1 MNQATFGNKDL
12 MTVGET
18 WGATTDIAKLYSDP
32 KRNEL
37 SMIFQFEHVG
47 LDQQAGKDKWDL
59 KPLSIPELK
68 QVLSKWQTSLGNE
81 GWNSL
86 FWNNHDLP
94 RIISRWGNDQDYR
107 EESGKMFA
115 ILLHMMKGTPYIYQG
130 EEIGMTNYPI
140 KDISEAQDIE
150 TINMYHERLTLGF
163 TPEEILCSINAKGR
177 DNARTPMQWDNSEH
191 AGFTTGTPWLHV
203 NPNYQTI
210 NVKTALVKKD
220 SIFYTYKQLIELRK
234 NNELIVW
241 GDYQL
246 VTDTPDDVFAY
257 YRTLNNEQWLVV
269 CNMSEKNQPYTLA
282 DQAMTLVISNYPQKQ
297 IPTGKLNL
305 RPYEA
310 FVLKTSK

>member
-1 MNQATFGNKDL
+1 M
-12 MTVGET
+12 
-18 WGATTDIAKLYSDP
+18 
-32 KRNEL
+32 
-37 SMIFQFEHVG
+37 
-47 LDQQAGKDKWDL
+47 
-59 KPLSIPELK
+59 
-68 QVLSKWQTSLGNE
+68 
-81 GWNSL
+81 
-86 FWNNHDLP
+86 
-94 RIISRWGNDQDYR
+94 
-107 EESGKMFA
+107 
-115 ILLHMMKGTPYIYQG
+115 
-130 EEIGMTNYPI
+130 
-140 KDISEAQDIE
+140 
-150 TINMYHERLTLGF
+150 
-163 TPEEILCSINAKGR
+163 
-177 DNARTPMQWDNSEH
+177 
-191 AGFTTGTPWLHV
+191 
-203 NPNYQTI
+203 
-210 NVKTALVKKD
+210 KTALVKKD

>member
-1 MNQATFGNKDL
+1 
-12 MTVGET
+12 
-18 WGATTDIAKLYSDP
+18 
-32 KRNEL
+32 
-37 SMIFQFEHVG
+37 
-47 LDQQAGKDKWDL
+47 
-59 KPLSIPELK
+59 
-68 QVLSKWQTSLGNE
+68 
-81 GWNSL
+81 
-86 FWNNHDLP
+86 
-94 RIISRWGNDQDYR
+94 
-107 EESGKMFA
+107 MFA

-210 NVKTALVKKD
+210 NVKTALAKKD

-269 CNMSEKNQPYTLA
+269 CNMSEKNQPYTLT

-310 FVLKTSK
+310 FVFKTSK

>member
-1 MNQATFGNKDL
+1 
-12 MTVGET
+12 
-18 WGATTDIAKLYSDP
+18 
-32 KRNEL
+32 
-37 SMIFQFEHVG
+37 MIFQFEHVG

-210 NVKTALVKKD
+210 NVKTALAKKD
-220 SIFYTYKQLIELRK
+220 SIFYT
-234 NNELIVW
+234 
-241 GDYQL
+241 
-246 VTDTPDDVFAY
+246 
-257 YRTLNNEQWLVV
+257 
-269 CNMSEKNQPYTLA
+269 
-282 DQAMTLVISNYPQKQ
+282 
-297 IPTGKLNL
+297 
-305 RPYEA
+305 
-310 FVLKTSK
+310 